1 MRDYT
6 KPVKG
11 VQMRQ
16 SAFVFT
22 LLTASALL
30 AAQAKKPA
38 NSAAKPAAQAT
49 STPAAS
55 SPAATPAATPSKV
68 SGPPHTTASGV
79 KYWDITVGKGAEAAK
94 GKKVSILYVGWLTN
108 GKEFSATDDPDIPL
122 ELTIG
127 NGMQIKGWDE
137 GITGMRVGG
146 KRQLRIP
153 PAAAYGAKGAPPLV
167 PPNATLIMDVQ
178 LIDVK

>member
-1 MRDYT
+1 
-6 KPVKG
+6 
-11 VQMRQ
+11 MRQ
-16 SAFVFT
+16 SSFVII
-22 LLTASALL
+22 LLTASVLL
-30 AAQAKKPA
+30 AAQGKKPS
-38 NSAAKPAAQAT
+38 NRAAKPAVQAT
-49 STPAAS
+49 PT
-55 SPAATPAATPSKV
+55 ATPAATPSKV
-68 SGPPHTTASGV
+68 SGPAHKTASGV
-79 KYWDITVGKGAEAAK
+79 QYWDVTVGKGAEAVK
-94 GKKVSILYVGWLTN
+94 GKKVSILYVGWLAN

-178 LIDVK
+178 LLDVK